1 VIKVDVPKSLLMLRE
16 ADGTVHEFLVIEA
29 RP

>member
-1 VIKVDVPKSLLMLRE
+1 VIKVDAPKSLLMLRE
-16 ADGTVHEFLVIEA
+16 ADGTVREFLVIEA